1 MGVRSKRA
9 ASAVPSH
16 ALRME
21 HRAAHDA
28 SAEAPAEGGEGAE
41 APRES
46 RKFCDGGGV

>member
-1 MGVRSKRA
+1 MGARSRRSA
-9 ASAVPSH
+9 AAPSH

-21 HRAAHDA
+21 HRADDDDP
-28 SAEAPAEGGEGAE
+28 APAPADADAE